1 MNMIKLTKKLTPRRR
16 GLIITSSEAGR
27 LRIPEV
33 TRKQLAEEADRQA
46 TTGDKAATKSA
57 TSSG

>member
-1 MNMIKLTKKLTPRRR
+1 MNMIKLPKKRASRRG

-33 TRKQLAEEADRQA
+33 TRKQLAEEAKRQA
-46 TTGDKAATKSA
+46 TTGDKVVTKSA
-57 TSSG
+57 TASG